1 MRRSKCVGIFA
12 AWVMSAVGAVWA
24 APVWTVSTLFDRA
37 LAEDAGVRAARA
49 QRDAVAERVIQ
60 YKAQRLPNVSLNV
73 SRFTNDIDRTQN
85 NFLGVPSTTQE
96 SYFSYNQTLQIRV
109 PIYRPLI
116 GLSIEQTQAAVR
128 EAEAGVLREEQA
140 LAVRLI
146 DAYTQVV
153 VAQEGMGV
161 VDKQIVQV
169 AEQLDAAVK
178 RFERGIGVR
187 TDIDEVRAR
196 IDMLNAQRLTADQ
209 LQRTALLQ
217 LSLMVQ
223 QQVSAVQ
230 VGAVGVLPAQVQD
243 LEPLDHWMS
252 LAKSNSPDLVAL
264 NERLAAAELEVSK
277 AYAGHKPTLDASAQL
292 TRSGSENVTS
302 PASSYYN
309 RQMGLVLNVPIYAGG
324 AVQSAVRQAMFDQRK
339 VEENLESVH
348 RDLQLRVQKEW
359 QGVVQGALRTKAF
372 EAAVHSAKQ
381 VELSVGR
388 SFEAGIRTSLDVINA
403 NQQVQSA
410 QRDLTE
416 AWMGT
421 IASRLRLAGMAG
433 VLTPELMS
441 QANQWVGASA
451 GQSASK

>member
-1 MRRSKCVGIFA
+1 MRRSKCVGLIA
-12 AWVMSAVGAVWA
+12 AWVMSAFGAAWA
-24 APVWTVSTLFDRA
+24 APVWTVSTLFERA

-60 YKAQRLPNVSLNV
+60 YKAQRLPNVTLNV

-96 SYFSYNQTLQIRV
+96 SYLSYNQTLQIRV

-153 VAQEGMGV
+153 VAQEGMRV

-230 VGAVGVLPAQVQD
+230 VGAVGVLPAQVQE

-309 RQMGLVLNVPIYAGG
+309 RQVGLVLNVPIYAGG

>member
-1 MRRSKCVGIFA
+1 MRRSKCVGLIA
-12 AWVMSAVGAVWA
+12 AWVMSAFGAAWA
-24 APVWTVSTLFDRA
+24 APVWTVSTLFERA

-60 YKAQRLPNVSLNV
+60 YKAQRLPNVTLNV

-96 SYFSYNQTLQIRV
+96 SYLSYNQTLQIRV

-153 VAQEGMGV
+153 VAQEGMRV

-230 VGAVGVLPAQVQD
+230 VGAVGGPAC
-243 LEPLDHWMS
+243 
-252 LAKSNSPDLVAL
+252 
-264 NERLAAAELEVSK
+264 
-277 AYAGHKPTLDASAQL
+277 AGAR
-292 TRSGSENVTS
+292 TRT
-302 PASSYYN
+302 
-309 RQMGLVLNVPIYAGG
+309 
-324 AVQSAVRQAMFDQRK
+324 
-339 VEENLESVH
+339 
-348 RDLQLRVQKEW
+348 
-359 QGVVQGALRTKAF
+359 T
-372 EAAVHSAKQ
+372 
-381 VELSVGR
+381 
-388 SFEAGIRTSLDVINA
+388 
-403 NQQVQSA
+403 
-410 QRDLTE
+410 
-416 AWMGT
+416 
-421 IASRLRLAGMAG
+421 
-433 VLTPELMS
+433 
-441 QANQWVGASA
+441 
-451 GQSASK
+451 